1 MNLYKKHLWWNI
13 ILKASIDKIVMVK
26 IKNNKKIGSHE
37 TCDSIFFCLQL
48 IPVPILHGFY
58 SRILPQLKSK

>member
-26 IKNNKKIGSHE
+26 IKNSKKIGSHE
-37 TCDSIFFCLQL
+37 TCDSIIFCL
-48 IPVPILHGFY
+48 
-58 SRILPQLKSK
+58 